1 MRLFF
6 AVVFAGVSL
15 AAVPP
20 ASADSIDG
28 RVVQVRLPDQD
39 ITLSYVERKSGF
51 TVELES
57 NDGSVE
63 GQKLFVGDG
72 TVAIELVAH
81 PSNGIFLQGNQYRQG
96 DQFKKGSTIKLKPG
110 FKKASALTAGDVYVV
125 LPGVNFELPSN

>member
-1 MRLFF
+1 MRLLF

-15 AAVPP
+15 AAIPP
-20 ASADSIDG
+20 ARADSIDG
-28 RVVQVRLPDQD
+28 SVVQVRLPNQD

-51 TVELES
+51 TVELEA

-72 TVAIELVAH
+72 TVAIELIAH

-125 LPGVNFELPSN
+125 LPGVNFELPNN

>member
-6 AVVFAGVSL
+6 AVVFACVSL

-28 RVVQVRLPDQD
+28 SVVQVRLPNQD
-39 ITLSYVERKSGF
+39 VTLSYIERKSGF

-81 PSNGIFLQGNQYRQG
+81 PSEGIFLQGDQYRQG
-96 DQFKKGSTIKLKPG
+96 DQFKKGSTIKVRPG

-125 LPGVNFELPSN
+125 LPGVKFELPNN

>member
-6 AVVFAGVSL
+6 AMVFAGVSL
-15 AAVPP
+15 AAVPS
-20 ASADSIDG
+20 AWADSIDG
-28 RVVQVRLPDQD
+28 SVVQVRLPNQD

-51 TVELES
+51 TVELEA